1 MKGYGRWRQGMTALH
16 KPERGKTDEVGSGV
30 VMVSGT
36 GPFTVSETRVSESE
50 YYVGSVQSDKEDG

>member
-1 MKGYGRWRQGMTALH
+1 MTALH